1 MSDFHIYIERKPA
14 PEKLYLKFMLLLG
27 LFFGYFEVT
36 AFWNAGIILL
46 TGWLIVDSKRIQ
58 KVIRSRAVPVLL
70 LLILVAFIIVNIIY
84 MGTGSYLSYNLIQM
98 VRPIIILCGIY
109 YISLEEGDIVYDF
122 LCQNFKLLNLMWI
135 INLSVLGLQ
144 VAGTGFMI
152 KASWMAANSF
162 YEDNCTGLF
171 GGSSTHVVMLFT
183 VFITIY
189 NLEFGIKQIKKVWG
203 EKVFLGYVFGTLAL
217 MLLFSTM
224 NDNTAMFIFVPIFLV
239 WYYLHK
245 LKITNTTLFNKI
257 IDILKYVFLGI
268 ILLIILQYV
277 PGVSEFINTTVVD
290 KINGVINFQDTN
302 GLGSVERLAIA
313 SDALNRGFG
322 WKLGQGI
329 GAWNIMGGGK
339 YAGFLHFGLSS
350 VGSFI
355 YLMGI
360 WGYIIITIVYAYF
373 LSHMSNNNVK
383 LSFVMTFIVVNLLCF
398 YTMFLTA
405 THAIVWSIFVFLI
418 LNNVGM
424 EKYGQQ
430 ADKTK

>member
-1 MSDFHIYIERKPA
+1 MRDFHIYIGRNPA

-27 LFFGYFEVT
+27 LLFGYFEVT

-46 TGWLIVDSKRIQ
+46 TGWLVVDSKRIQ
-58 KVIRSRAVPVLL
+58 KVIRSQVIPALL
-70 LLILVAFIIVNIIY
+70 LLVLLAFIFVNIIH
-84 MGTGSYLSYNLIQM
+84 MGTGSYFSYNLIQM
-98 VRPIIILCGIY
+98 IRPIIILCGIY
-109 YISLEEGDIVYDF
+109 YISLEDDNIVYDF
-122 LCQNFKLLNLMWI
+122 FCQNFKLLNLMWV
-135 INLSVLGLQ
+135 INLFVLGLQ

-183 VFITIY
+183 IFITIY
-189 NLEFGIKQIKKVWG
+189 NLEFGVKQIKTAWG
-203 EKVFLGYVFGTLAL
+203 EKLFICYIFGTLAL

-224 NDNTAMFIFVPIFLV
+224 NDNTAMFIFVPAFLV

-257 IDILKYVFLGI
+257 VDVLKYVLLGI
-268 ILLIILQYV
+268 TLLIILQFV

-373 LSHMSNNNVK
+373 LSHMSKDNVR
-383 LSFVMTFIVVNLLCF
+383 LSFGITFIVVNLLCF

-405 THAIVWSIFVFLI
+405 THAIVWSVFVFLI
-418 LNNVGM
+418 LNSVGM
-424 EKYGQQ
+424 EKYGQ
-430 ADKTK
+430 